1 MYKLQSKHL
10 GKFDVAVCGGG
21 VAGVG
26 AAVAAARNG
35 AKVVLIESTGA
46 LGGTATSG
54 LMGNILDGENKGG
67 LIKEW
72 YDFLNEYELTIAHR
86 GNRFDENGKP
96 VPGRLVDHEA
106 SKYFFEKVCAEA
118 GVKVLFN
125 SLVSAVDIENEHIN
139 SILISSLCGNYEISA
154 DVYIDATGFG
164 SLSDLAGL
172 KWDIGNP
179 PNPAS
184 MSLILGGMPADYD
197 GADSVAE
204 KDEYA
209 NMLKENGIF
218 VSAEQTSAKRMP
230 GAATWIMGF
239 NFEYDVMPDNIER
252 FSEAVMDGRKEAF
265 EVIQAHRK
273 IKGYEKLH
281 TQATASY
288 FGLREGR
295 RVYGE
300 YRLTDDDII
309 EGKRFHD
316 GICLV
321 TAGVDV
327 HKLHDDDTTEVSRGV
342 KSKPYHIPYRC
353 LVPLG
358 CDNMLLA
365 GRCISGDFYPFASY
379 RMIGNMTTVGE
390 AAGYAAALCS
400 KKKIRPSKVDGTCVA
415 EFMKNRGHEL

>member
-1 MYKLQSKHL
+1 MYNINPKNL

-54 LMGNILDGENKGG
+54 LMGNIMDGENKGG
-67 LIKEW
+67 LVKEW
-72 YDFLNEYELTIAHR
+72 FDFLNGYGLTLAHR
-86 GNRFDENGKP
+86 GKRFDEAGNP

-106 SKYFFEKVCAEA
+106 SKCFFEKVCTDA
-118 GVKVLFN
+118 GVKILYN
-125 SLVSAVDIENEHIN
+125 SMLAAVDCRDEHIN
-139 SILISSLCGNYEISA
+139 SIMISSLCGNYELSA
-154 DVYIDATGFG
+154 GIYIDATGLG
-164 SLSDLAGL
+164 ALSDLAGL

-184 MSLILGGMPADYD
+184 MSLILGGMPEDYV
-197 GADSVAE
+197 GADSIEE
-204 KDEYA
+204 KDQYA
-209 NMLKENGIF
+209 KMLADNGIF
-218 VSAEQTSAKRMP
+218 ASAEQVSAKRMP

-239 NFEYDVMPDNIER
+239 NFEYDVMPDNVER
-252 FSEAVMDGRKEAF
+252 FSEAVVHSRKEAF
-265 EVIQAHRK
+265 EIIQAHKK
-273 IKGYEKLH
+273 IKGYERLH
-281 TQATASY
+281 TQATATY

-309 EGKRFHD
+309 EGKRFDD

-327 HKLHDDDTTEVSRGV
+327 HKLHDNDTTEASRGI
-342 KSKPYHIPYRC
+342 KSKPYHIPYRS

-390 AAGYAAALCS
+390 AAGYAASLCS
-400 KKKIRPSKVDGTCVA
+400 KEKIKPSEVDGRVVA
-415 EFMKNRGHEL
+415 EFMRSRGHEL